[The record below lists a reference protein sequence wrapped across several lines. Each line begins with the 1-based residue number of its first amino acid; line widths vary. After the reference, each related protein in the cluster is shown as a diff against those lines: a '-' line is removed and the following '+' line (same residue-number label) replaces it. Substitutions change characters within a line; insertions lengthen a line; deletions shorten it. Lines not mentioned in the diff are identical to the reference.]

1 MAHQDPKVK
10 QVPKE
15 PQAFLGQRE
24 TQEMVGQWDPK
35 ARQGKQDPR
44 VRPVRRVTRV
54 QAAKRVPRVL
64 EVRQDRPDPKAI
76 WDHLAH
82 GEKWALEVPRASR
95 VSPADRPNGN
105 SSPIGPTRH

>member
-54 QAAKRVPRVL
+54 L

-82 GEKWALEVPRASR
+82 GEKWVLEAPRASR
-95 VSPADRPNGN
+95 VSPADRPIGN

>member
-54 QAAKRVPRVL
+54 L

-105 SSPIGPTRH
+105 SSPIGPMSR